1 MDSAQ
6 LSPAFPSA
14 LQQFEIGAWAEG
26 PAVFGGAS
34 SRPRAEMDDTLPT
47 GLDGPADDLSER
59 LDPRLH
65 WIPSLR
71 AVGARTDAIELF
83 ERLRGAYSERHRH
96 HQTLQYLAECLAR
109 LVRWREAAEHP
120 HEVAL
125 AIWFKDAVYDPL
137 RHDNEGRSARL
148 AFDSLTAAGV
158 DTEVARRVRDL
169 VVATRHDSPPATN
182 DGKLVVDIDLSYL
195 AAGSER
201 HAQAERNL
209 RREMGHVTDFIYR
222 RRRIEALKALAA
234 RLRIYQS
241 DLVRASLETR
251 ARANIAATIARLQS
265 RVLNPE
271 TLFQ

>member
-1 MDSAQ
+1 MDSVQISSEASFASQ
-6 LSPAFPSA
+6 P
-14 LQQFEIGAWAEG
+14 FEIGAWTEGSAEQN
-26 PAVFGGAS
+26 ARS
-34 SRPRAEMDDTLPT
+34 SRQHREIDDTPPT
-47 GLDGPADDLSER
+47 GPVAELPDE

-71 AVGARTDAIELF
+71 AVGARTDAIDLF

-96 HQTLQYLAECLAR
+96 HQTVQYLSECLAG
-109 LVRWREAAEHP
+109 LARWREAAEHP

-125 AIWFKDAVYDPL
+125 AIWFKDAVYDPR
-137 RHDNEGRSARL
+137 RHDNEGCSARL
-148 AFDSLTAAGV
+148 AFNSLTAAGV
-158 DTEVARRVRDL
+158 DSEVARRVRDL
-169 VVATRHDSPPATN
+169 VVATRHDSPPATR

-195 AAGSER
+195 AAGTER

-241 DLVRASLETR
+241 DPVRVCLEAQ

-265 RVLNPE
+265 RVLKPE

>member
-1 MDSAQ
+1 MESAQ
-6 LSPAFPSA
+6 ISSA
-14 LQQFEIGAWAEG
+14 LQQFEVGRWADG
-26 PAVFGGAS
+26 PGQFVGDLA
-34 SRPRAEMDDTLPT
+34 RPRMGMDDTLPI
-47 GLDGPADDLSER
+47 GLGSAAGDLSER

-109 LVRWREAAEHP
+109 LVQWREAAEHP

-125 AIWFKDAVYDPL
+125 AVWFKDAVYDPL

-201 HAQAERNL
+201 HAQAECNL

-241 DLVRASLETR
+241 DIVRASLEAR

-265 RVLNPE
+265 RVLNPQ